1 MINEYILAERLPR
14 LIEGD
19 HIATQAPG
27 PGQHAPVALIA
38 DYGGGVRLVVP
49 DGTTVEQLR
58 AVGAELA
65 ALGTEEDAGKK
76 ED

>member
-1 MINEYILAERLPR
+1 MINEYILAERLPD

-27 PGQHAPVALIA
+27 PGQHAPVALIV
-38 DYGGGVRLVVP
+38 DYGAGVRLVVP

-65 ALGTEEDAGKK
+65 ALGAEEDA
-76 ED
+76 DAT

>member
-1 MINEYILAERLPR
+1 MINEYIQAARLPS

-38 DYGGGVRLVVP
+38 DYGAGVRVVVP
-49 DGTTVEQLR
+49 NGTAVEQLR

-65 ALGTEEDAGKK
+65 ALGTKEDA
-76 ED
+76 DAT

>member
-1 MINEYILAERLPR
+1 MINEYIQAARLPR

-27 PGQHAPVALIA
+27 PGQHAPVALIV
-38 DYGGGVRLVVP
+38 DYGAGVRLVVP

-58 AVGAELA
+58 SVGAELA
-65 ALGTEEDAGKK
+65 ALGTEEDGGAT
-76 ED
+76 

>member
-1 MINEYILAERLPR
+1 MINEYIRAARLPS
-14 LIEGD
+14 LIEDG

-27 PGQHAPVALIA
+27 PGQHAPVALIV
-38 DYGGGVRLVVP
+38 DYGVGVRVVVP

-65 ALGTEEDAGKK
+65 ALGTEEDGDAT
-76 ED
+76 

>member
-1 MINEYILAERLPR
+1 MINEYIQAARLPD
-14 LIEGD
+14 LVADG

-49 DGTTVEQLR
+49 DGTTVVHLR

-65 ALGTEEDAGKK
+65 AFGAEE
-76 ED
+76 E